1 LGASKSNTREECQ
14 QTSWSTEMVSVTPC
28 VTKSL
33 PTKFLNS
40 KLLSKNFTTKLLSSQ
55 QYQLSWSTSASLNAF
70 SLKMA
75 SDLKTLLQAA
85 LLISS
90 SLKMTAR
97 IPMELLTSTWHP
109 QTLLKG
115 VSYLLIST

>member
-1 LGASKSNTREECQ
+1 
-14 QTSWSTEMVSVTPC
+14 
-28 VTKSL
+28 
-33 PTKFLNS
+33 
-40 KLLSKNFTTKLLSSQ
+40 
-55 QYQLSWSTSASLNAF
+55 
-70 SLKMA
+70 LKMA
-75 SDLKTLLQAA
+75 SDLKILLQAA

-97 IPMELLTSTWHP
+97 IPMELLTFTWHP